1 MSKYYFELTLK
12 PDNNNYE
19 LFLDLLTSITED
31 AIEELDET
39 LIVRSEEE
47 LDDLI
52 FGIKEFITALNT
64 KCELIYEKK
73 ENIDWI
79 KQYQQSVKAVE
90 VGNFYIRPEW
100 EEKKDGKIDIIINPA
115 LSFGSGHHETTSS
128 CIQAID
134 EFVNEGQ
141 TVLDVGTGSGI
152 LAIAAAKKGCIVDI
166 CDTDEVCVI
175 DTKSNLELNGVTF
188 NDSWIG
194 STNKTTKKYD
204 VVIANIVADVLVMI
218 ASDLKKCLNE
228 DGILIISGILDK
240 HINRVLSKFSDL
252 EQIKL
257 IHKNEW
263 MSVVFKNNKEF

>member
-12 PDNNNYE
+12 PDNHYE
-19 LFLDLLTSITED
+19 LFLDLIDSLTVD
-31 AIEELDET
+31 AIEECENAV
-39 LIVRSEEE
+39 IIRSEDE
-47 LDDLI
+47 LDDLKY
-52 FGIKEFITALNT
+52 GIEKFAEALNT
-64 KCELIYEKK
+64 KCEIIYEKK
-73 ENIDWI
+73 ENIDWVR
-79 KQYQQSVKAVE
+79 QYQQSVKSIE
-90 VGNFYIRPEW
+90 IGNFFIRPSW
-100 EEKKDGKIDIIINPA
+100 EEKKEDKIDIIIDPA

-128 CIQAID
+128 CIEAID
-134 EFVNEGQ
+134 EFVKDKQ

-166 CDTDEVCVI
+166 CDTDEVCIV
-175 DTKSNLELNGVTF
+175 DTKLNFELNKISF

-194 STNKTTKKYD
+194 SISKTNKKYD

-228 DGILIISGILDK
+228 DGLLIISGILDK
-240 HINRVLSKFSDL
+240 HINRVLNKFKDL

-263 MSVVFKNNKEF
+263 VTVIFKNNKES

>member
-12 PDNNNYE
+12 PENNYE
-19 LFLDLLTSITED
+19 LFLDLLNAITDD

-39 LIVRSEEE
+39 LIIRSEQE

-52 FGIKEFITALNT
+52 FGVKEFATAVNT
-64 KCELIYEKK
+64 KCEINYEKK

-79 KQYQQSVKAVE
+79 KEYQKSVKSVE
-90 VGNFYIRPEW
+90 IGNFFIRPSW
-100 EEKKDGKIDIIINPA
+100 EEKKENKIDIIIDPA

-128 CIQAID
+128 CIEAID
-134 EFVNEGQ
+134 EFVNEKQ

-152 LAIAAAKKGCIVDI
+152 LAIAASKKGCIVDI
-166 CDTDEVCVI
+166 CDTDEVCIV
-175 DTKSNLELNGVTF
+175 DTKSNFELNGVTF
-188 NDSWIG
+188 NDSWVG

-218 ASDLKKCLNE
+218 SNDLKKCLNE
-228 DGILIISGILDK
+228 NGLLIISGILDK
-240 HINRVLSKFSDL
+240 HINRVLSKFKDL
-252 EQIKL
+252 EQVKL

-263 MSVVFKNNKEF
+263 VTVVFKNNKEF

>member
-12 PDNNNYE
+12 PQNHYE
-19 LFLDLLTSITED
+19 LFLDLVDSLTED
-31 AIEELDET
+31 ALEECDGA
-39 LIVRSEEE
+39 IIIRSEDE
-47 LDDLI
+47 LDDLK
-52 FGIKEFITALNT
+52 FGIEEFSNVLNT
-64 KCELIYEKK
+64 QCEINYEKK

-79 KQYQQSVKAVE
+79 KQYQQSVKSVE
-90 VGNFYIRPEW
+90 IGSFLIRPSW
-100 EEKKDGKIDIIINPA
+100 EEKKDGKIDIIIDPA

-128 CIQAID
+128 CIEAID
-134 EFVNEGQ
+134 EFIKEKQ

-152 LAIAAAKKGCIVDI
+152 LAIAAAKRGCIVDI

-175 DTKSNLELNGVTF
+175 DTKSNFELNNIAF

-194 STNKTTKKYD
+194 STSKTNKKYD

-218 ASDLKKCLNE
+218 ASDLKKCMNDNGL
-228 DGILIISGILDK
+228 LIISGILDK
-240 HINRVLSKFSDL
+240 HINRVLSKFNDL

-263 MSVVFKNNKEF
+263 MSVVFKNKKEF

>member
-12 PDNNNYE
+12 PENNYE

-31 AIEELDET
+31 AIEELDGT

-52 FGIKEFITALNT
+52 YGVKEFTTALNA
-64 KCELIYEKK
+64 KCEIIYEKK

-79 KQYQQSVKAVE
+79 KQYQESVKSVE
-90 VGNFYIRPEW
+90 IGNFFIRPSW
-100 EEKKDGKIDIIINPA
+100 EEKKEGKIDIIINPA

-128 CIQAID
+128 CVEAID
-134 EFVNEGQ
+134 EYVKEKQ

-152 LAIAAAKKGCIVDI
+152 LAIAASKKGCVVDI
-166 CDTDEVCVI
+166 CDTDEVCVV
-175 DTKSNLELNGVTF
+175 DTKSNFQLNGVTF

-194 STNKTTKKYD
+194 STNKVTKKYD

-218 ASDLKKCLNE
+218 ASDLKKCMNDNGL
-228 DGILIISGILDK
+228 LIISGILDK
-240 HINRVLSKFSDL
+240 HINRVLNKFKDL
-252 EQIKL
+252 EEVKL

-263 MSVVFKNNKEF
+263 VTVIFKKNKES

>member
-12 PDNNNYE
+12 PQNHYE
-19 LFLDLLTSITED
+19 LFLDLVDSLTED
-31 AIEELDET
+31 ALEECDGA
-39 LIVRSEEE
+39 IIIRSEDE
-47 LDDLI
+47 LDDLK
-52 FGIKEFITALNT
+52 FGIEEFSNVLNT
-64 KCELIYEKK
+64 QCEINYEKK

-79 KQYQQSVKAVE
+79 KQYQQSVKSVE
-90 VGNFYIRPEW
+90 IGSFLIRPSW
-100 EEKKDGKIDIIINPA
+100 EEKKDGKIDIIIDPA

-128 CIQAID
+128 CIEAID
-134 EFVNEGQ
+134 EFIKEKQ

-152 LAIAAAKKGCIVDI
+152 LAIAAAKRGCIVDM

-175 DTKSNLELNGVTF
+175 DTKSNFELNNIAF

-194 STNKTTKKYD
+194 STSKTNKKYD

-218 ASDLKKCLNE
+218 ASDLKKCMNKNGL
-228 DGILIISGILDK
+228 LIISGILDK
-240 HINRVLSKFSDL
+240 HITRVLSKFSDL

-263 MSVVFKNNKEF
+263 MSVVFKNKKEF

>member
-12 PDNNNYE
+12 PQNDYE
-19 LFLDLLTSITED
+19 LFLDLVDSLTED
-31 AIEELDET
+31 ALEECDGT
-39 LIVRSEEE
+39 IIIRSEDE
-47 LDDLI
+47 LDDLK
-52 FGIKEFITALNT
+52 FGIEEFSNVLNT
-64 KCELIYEKK
+64 QCEINYEKK

-79 KQYQQSVKAVE
+79 KQYQQSVKSVE
-90 VGNFYIRPEW
+90 IGSFLIRPSW

-175 DTKSNLELNGVTF
+175 DTKSNFELNGVKI

-204 VVIANIVADVLVMI
+204 VVIANIVADVLVVI

-228 DGILIISGILDK
+228 NGVLIISGILDK
-240 HINRVLSKFSDL
+240 HINRVLSKFNDL

-263 MSVVFKNNKEF
+263 MSVVFKNKKEF

>member
-1 MSKYYFELTLK
+1 MSKYYYELTLK
-12 PDNNNYE
+12 PDANYE
-19 LFLDLLTSITED
+19 LFLDLINAIADD
-31 AIEELDET
+31 AIEELDGA
-39 LIVRSEEE
+39 LIVRSESE

-52 FGIKEFITALNT
+52 FGIEEFIKALNT
-64 KCELIYEKK
+64 KCEITYEKE

-90 VGNFYIRPEW
+90 VGNFYVRPSW

-128 CIQAID
+128 CIEAID
-134 EFVNEGQ
+134 EFVNSNQ

-152 LAIAAAKKGCIVDI
+152 LAIASAKKGCIVDI
-166 CDTDEVCVI
+166 CDTDEICVV
-175 DTKSNLELNGVTF
+175 DTKSNFELNGVTF
-188 NDSWIG
+188 NDSWVG

-228 DGILIISGILDK
+228 GGTLIISGILDK
-240 HINRVLSKFSDL
+240 HINRVLSKFNDL

-263 MSVVFKNNKEF
+263 MSVVFKNNKES

>member
-12 PDNNNYE
+12 PQNHYE
-19 LFLDLLTSITED
+19 LFLDLVDSLTED
-31 AIEELDET
+31 ALEECDGT
-39 LIVRSEEE
+39 IIIRSEDE
-47 LDDLI
+47 LDDLK
-52 FGIKEFITALNT
+52 FGIEEFSNVLNT
-64 KCELIYEKK
+64 QCEINYEKK

-79 KQYQQSVKAVE
+79 KQYQQSVKSVE
-90 VGNFYIRPEW
+90 IGSFLIRPSW
-100 EEKKDGKIDIIINPA
+100 EEKKDGKIDIIIDPA

-128 CIQAID
+128 CIEAID
-134 EFVNEGQ
+134 EFIKEKQ

-152 LAIAAAKKGCIVDI
+152 LAIAAAKRGCIVDI

-175 DTKSNLELNGVTF
+175 DTKSNFELNNIAF

-194 STNKTTKKYD
+194 STSKTNKKYD

-218 ASDLKKCLNE
+218 ASDLKKCMNKNGL
-228 DGILIISGILDK
+228 LIISGILDK
-240 HINRVLSKFSDL
+240 HITRVLSKFNDL

-263 MSVVFKNNKEF
+263 VTVIFKNNKES

>member
-12 PDNNNYE
+12 PNNNYE
-19 LFLDLLTSITED
+19 LFLDLSTSITDD
-31 AIEELDET
+31 AIEELDDT

-52 FGIKEFITALNT
+52 FGIKEFMETLKIE
-64 KCELIYEKK
+64 CEIIYEKK
-73 ENIDWI
+73 ENLDWI

-90 VGNFYIRPEW
+90 VGNFYIRPQW
-100 EEKKDGKIDIIINPA
+100 EEKKEDKIDIIINPA

-128 CIQAID
+128 CIEAID
-134 EFVNEGQ
+134 EFVNKGQ

-152 LAIAAAKKGCIVDI
+152 LAIAAAKKGCVVDI

-175 DTKSNLELNGVTF
+175 DTKSNFELNSVTF

-194 STNKTTKKYD
+194 STNKATKKYD

-228 DGILIISGILDK
+228 GGILIISGILDK

-252 EQIKL
+252 EQLKL

-263 MSVVFKNNKEF
+263 MSVVFTSKKG

>member
-12 PDNNNYE
+12 PQNHYE
-19 LFLDLLTSITED
+19 LFLDLVDSLTED
-31 AIEELDET
+31 ALEECDGA
-39 LIVRSEEE
+39 IIIRSEDE
-47 LDDLI
+47 LDDLK
-52 FGIKEFITALNT
+52 FGIEEFSNVLNT
-64 KCELIYEKK
+64 QCEINYEKK

-79 KQYQQSVKAVE
+79 KQYQQSVKSVE
-90 VGNFYIRPEW
+90 IGSFLIRPSW
-100 EEKKDGKIDIIINPA
+100 EEKKDGKIDIIIDPA

-128 CIQAID
+128 CIEAID
-134 EFVNEGQ
+134 EFIKEKQ

-152 LAIAAAKKGCIVDI
+152 LAIAAAKRGCIVDI

-175 DTKSNLELNGVTF
+175 DTKSNFELNNIAF

-194 STNKTTKKYD
+194 STSKTNKKYD

-218 ASDLKKCLNE
+218 ASDLKKCMNKNGL
-228 DGILIISGILDK
+228 LIISGILDK
-240 HINRVLSKFSDL
+240 HITRVLSKFNDL

-263 MSVVFKNNKEF
+263 VTVIFKNNKES